1 MAETDDPFCHA
12 SLKYPSLGF
21 KRYSTGEEEEERKKK
36 VDCYPAACKD
46 SFYGNQVMSGH
57 VNTFCIDLVSPNNL
71 VTRPHVSAQGNLVA
85 VRRACVYGRC
95 EGGWQVNALCG
106 GDCLLMLG
114 AVHIEGRK
122 KISTLVKE

>member
-1 MAETDDPFCHA
+1 M
-12 SLKYPSLGF
+12 
-21 KRYSTGEEEEERKKK
+21 
-36 VDCYPAACKD
+36 DCYPAACKD

-71 VTRPHVSAQGNLVA
+71 VTRPRVSAQGNLVA

-122 KISTLVKE
+122 KNLHLSKRIEEKKQLKRHPYLETTTLH